1 MKIRIDMDDSISEEE
16 VIIRCRGLTDEVML
30 LQKQLSE
37 IIASK
42 LKLEVT
48 KGERTCYL
56 SPDEV
61 LFMETTGLYVAVH
74 TVDDIYSM
82 RQRLYELEEVLP
94 GAFVRI
100 SKSAIAN
107 VSNIRSVH
115 KNITG
120 PSEIEFSGT
129 IKRAYASRS
138 YLKNLMGRLEEKRLN
153 K

>member
-1 MKIRIDMDDSISEEE
+1 MKIRIEMDDGVAEEE

-42 LKLEVT
+42 LRLEVT
-48 KGERTCYL
+48 KGDTTCYL
-56 SPDEV
+56 SPEEV
-61 LFMETTGLYVAVH
+61 LFLETTGVYVAVH
-74 TVDDIYSM
+74 TREDIYTM

-94 GAFVRI
+94 RSFVRI
-100 SKSAIAN
+100 SKSAIVN
-107 VSNIRSVH
+107 VSNIRSMH

-129 IKRAYASRS
+129 IKRAYASRN
-138 YLKNLMGRLEEKRLN
+138 YLKALMNRLEEKRLN
-153 K
+153 R